1 LLAVLV
7 TELVDYAIFVLDV
20 EGNVSSWNAG
30 AARLT
35 GYRTSE
41 IVGRH
46 FSVLYP
52 LADVECGKPQRDLAM
67 AASDGRLENEG
78 WRVRKDGTLFLA
90 NIVTTTLRDSAGVL
104 HGYGEVTRDLTEHR
118 MDEHATSPALAS
130 VGTWELDVVS
140 GVMQWSRE
148 YEVLYGVDPAQ
159 FVASRRAFQEI
170 IHRDDRE
177 ILSEAVKRIV
187 HDGTVVEVRY
197 RIIRP
202 NDGAERWLRSHLYC
216 ERDLDGAPVRVV
228 GTGQDV
234 TDLEMVLS
242 PRESEMLMLLAEGMS
257 GEAIAEHLVLSPAT
271 VRTHI
276 HNAMVRLGAHTRGQ
290 AIATALRLEEIG
302 S

>member
-1 LLAVLV
+1 L
-7 TELVDYAIFVLDV
+7 
-20 EGNVSSWNAG
+20 
-30 AARLT
+30 
-35 GYRTSE
+35 
-41 IVGRH
+41 
-46 FSVLYP
+46 SVLYP
-52 LADVECGKPQRDLAM
+52 LADVEDGKPQRELAM

-78 WRVRKDGTLFLA
+78 WRVRKDGTRFLA
-90 NIVTTTLRDSAGVL
+90 NVVTTALRDSAGVL
-104 HGYGEVTRDLTEHR
+104 HGYGMVARDQAECRTGER
-118 MDEHATSPALAS
+118 AESPGFAG

-140 GVMQWSRE
+140 GVMRWSRA

-159 FVASRRAFQEI
+159 FVPSREAFQAI
-170 IHRDDRE
+170 VHRDDRE
-177 ILSEAVKRIV
+177 ILSEAVQRIV
-187 HDGTVVEVRY
+187 RDGTVVEVRY

-290 AIATALRLEEIG
+290 AIARALRLEEIG